1 MNPDDKGGGWGSDS
15 SGPPDLERI
24 FAQLFSSGG
33 GYQRWVIVAVVGLLV
48 IWFGS
53 GIYQVEERER
63 AVVLRLGPFHEVLGP
78 GLHWQPRFIDD
89 VLITN
94 VTELRTHVH
103 SSSMLTRDE
112 NIVNVKLSVQ
122 YRVSDPKNYWLEISD
137 PDETLSQASESAL
150 RHEVGSNSMDDVLV
164 ERRGPIQQEIQTRL
178 QSYISD
184 YNSGLEIVKV
194 NIQEADPPEAVKDA
208 FNDAIKA
215 REDKNRLSNEA
226 EAYANSILPQARGQ
240 SARLIQEATADRDKA
255 IASAQGEAD
264 RFISLYQEYRRAPQL
279 TRDRLYIETME
290 HVLSRAGKVVIDTPG
305 GEGGN
310 LIYLP
315 LDRLP
320 GMVGRTPSGSDPANA
335 GGGYAGPNAGLPN
348 VDETLLTDRIVEQVI
363 KRLRSGTQNGQG
375 TYRNSRSRR

>member
-1 MNPDDKGGGWGSDS
+1 MNPDDRGGGWGSDS
-15 SGPPDLERI
+15 SGPPDLERV

-33 GYQRWVIVAVVGLLV
+33 GYQRWIIVAVVGLLV
-48 IWFGS
+48 LWFGS

-78 GLHWQPRFIDD
+78 GLHWQPRFIDE
-89 VLITN
+89 VLVIN
-94 VTELRTHVH
+94 VSELRTHVN
-103 SSSMLTRDE
+103 SSSMLTKDE
-112 NIVNVKLSVQ
+112 NIVNVKFSVQ
-122 YRVSDPKNYWLEISD
+122 YRVSDPKNYWLAISD
-137 PDETLSQASESAL
+137 PDETLNQASESAL
-150 RHEVGSNSMDDVLV
+150 RHEVGSNTMDDVLV

-178 QSYISD
+178 QSYMND
-184 YNSGLEIVKV
+184 YNSGLEVVKV

-240 SARLIQEATADRDKA
+240 AERLVQEATADRDKA

-264 RFISLYQEYRRAPQL
+264 RFLSLYQEYRRAPQL

-290 HVLSRAGKVVIDTPG
+290 HVLSRASKVVIDTQ

-320 GMVGRTPSGSDPANA
+320 GMVGRTPPGAGSGDA
-335 GGGYAGPNAGLPN
+335 GAGYTAPSGTLPSA
-348 VDETLLTDRIVEQVI
+348 DETILTDRIVEQVI
-363 KRLRSGTQNGQG
+363 KRLRSGAQNGQG